1 MTDGTPLVSSAH
13 DSEPAPPNPAL
24 RVVGYWS
31 AVVAWM
37 VVISGLS
44 TEPFSAANTNRY
56 LDPVLRY
63 LFPHLTPADFL
74 FAHTVI
80 RKSAHFTEFFVL
92 GCLTFWA
99 CRRGRTP
106 RWRGIWM
113 LQALLLASLYALVD
127 EAHQAFVPNR
137 TSSLADSGVDA
148 LGALVSQLAIYLR
161 HRARDRFGL
170 LR

>member
-1 MTDGTPLVSSAH
+1 MTDGRPLVPSAP
-13 DSEPAPPNPAL
+13 DGEPAPRSL
-24 RVVGYWS
+24 TVQLLGYWG
-31 AVVAWM
+31 VVAAWM
-37 VVISGLS
+37 LVISGLS

-56 LDPVLRY
+56 LDPLLRFI
-63 LFPHLTPADFL
+63 FPHLSPGEFV

-99 CRRGRTP
+99 CRRGRPP
-106 RWRGIWM
+106 RWRVVWM
-113 LQALLLASLYALVD
+113 LQALALAMLYALVD

-137 TSSLADSGVDA
+137 TSSLADSGIDS
-148 LGALVSQLAIYLR
+148 LGALVSQLVIYLR
-161 HRARDRFGL
+161 HLRLDRFGL